1 MVEINLTI
9 IIQVV
14 QFLILVYLLN
24 RLLFKPTSQ
33 TMEERQSKIEAW
45 EEKTRTLQ
53 EGARAKIASYEKQLK
68 EARKKAQKEQKRMS
82 IELSQQEEQ
91 KLQAVFDE
99 AAQMVTSTKQALKE
113 ETERLRQELRQ
124 QAQEMSQ
131 MLAEKVLGRKMS

>member
-14 QFLILVYLLN
+14 QFLILVCLLN

-45 EEKTRTLQ
+45 EEKTRSLQ
-53 EGARAKIASYEKQLK
+53 EGARVKIASYEKQLK

>member
-24 RLLFKPTSQ
+24 RFLFKPTSQ
-33 TMEERQSKIEAW
+33 TIDERQSRIVAW

-53 EGARAKIASYEKQLK
+53 ESARAKIASYEKELEK
-68 EARKKAQKEQKRMS
+68 ARAKAQKEQKQMS
-82 IELSQQEEQ
+82 IELSQKEEE
-91 KLQAVFDE
+91 KLQALFDE
-99 AAQMVTSTKQALKE
+99 AAQMVAATKQAVKE
-113 ETERLRQELRQ
+113 ETERLRQELSQ

-131 MLAEKVLGRKMS
+131 MVTEKVLGRKMS

>member
-14 QFLILVYLLN
+14 QFLILVYILN

-33 TMEERQSKIEAW
+33 TMEERHSKIEAW

-53 EGARAKIASYEKQLK
+53 ERARAKIASYEKELAK
-68 EARKKAQKEQKRMS
+68 ARAKALEEQKQMS
-82 IELSQQEEQ
+82 IELSQQEEE

-99 AAQMVTSTKQALKE
+99 AAQMVASTKHAVKE

>member
-124 QAQEMSQ
+124 QAQDMSQ

>member
-131 MLAEKVLGRKMS
+131 MVTEKVLGRKMS